1 MANLRS
7 TVYRNVNVHNSGKF
21 YYNDKR
27 INMYVLA
34 FLPDPFEDLWNTVFL
49 GSNAVK

>member
-1 MANLRS
+1 MANLHF

-21 YYNDKR
+21 YYNNKR

-34 FLPDPFEDLWNTVFL
+34 FFAWYQLQIINMKSDPFED
-49 GSNAVK
+49 